1 MFKKAL
7 KFVVYAFALYI
18 IFQIVIVVVFG
29 IEFFW
34 SSRLPNK
41 KKDLENEYATQYNL
55 SADQLQQFKSTKSY
69 FQFLTTD
76 EADSLRHYLD
86 QALKE
91 LNDSNSTSSQI
102 PIP

>member
-34 SSRLPNK
+34 ASRLPNK
-41 KKDLENEYATQYNL
+41 KKDLENEYAMQYNL
-55 SADQLQQFKSTKSY
+55 NADQLERFKATKGY
-69 FQFLTTD
+69 FQFLTTQ
-76 EADSLRHYLD
+76 EADSLKHFLN
-86 QALKE
+86 QAIKE
-91 LNDSNSTSSQI
+91 MSDSNNTSFVK